1 MSTQDDP
8 LRYPRRRYGYDHD
21 YYPWS
26 MLQDR
31 PALRWPGNRPLALW
45 INVAVQYFP
54 LNQRGV
60 PFKPPN
66 GMTMP
71 YPDLRHYSLRA
82 YGNRVGIHRV
92 LAALDR
98 CALRASLAI
107 NSQLVECSPQLFEL
121 LCERDDEFICH
132 GWNMDH
138 PHYGGQDPDEE
149 TTLVARS
156 LERLRGASGR
166 PVRGWLSPGKVHSLN
181 TPALLAAQ
189 GIDFLADWVN
199 DELPYRFLR
208 AEGSP
213 PLYAMPLSTE
223 LEDQFVLCHN
233 LHAERSW
240 VEQVQDAHDA
250 LVGEAE
256 ASGGGRMLALSL
268 HPWLLGQ
275 PHRIGYLEELLEWLC
290 AAGTC
295 WSATP
300 SEILASFRAQE
311 GSDGG
316 R

>member
-1 MSTQDDP
+1 MSLDDSY
-8 LRYPRRRYGYDHD
+8 LVYPHRRYGYDHD
-21 YYPWS
+21 YYAWS

-31 PALRWPGNRPLALW
+31 PPLRWPGNRPLALW
-45 INVAVQYFP
+45 INVSVQVFP

-82 YGNRVGIHRV
+82 YGNRVGIYRV
-92 LAALDR
+92 LGALDR
-98 CALRASLAI
+98 ARLRASLAI
-107 NSQLVECSPQLFEL
+107 NTELVESAPQLFAH
-121 LCERDDEFICH
+121 LCQRDDEFLCH

-138 PHYGGQDPDEE
+138 PHYGGQDHDVEAALIE
-149 TTLVARS
+149 RS
-156 LERLRGASGR
+156 LLGLRKASGR
-166 PVRGWLSPGKVHSLN
+166 AVRGWLSPGKVHSRN
-181 TPALLAAQ
+181 TPALLREH
-189 GIDFLADWVN
+189 GVDFLADWVN
-199 DELPYRFLR
+199 DELPYRFL
-208 AEGSP
+208 ASDEAP

-250 LVGEAE
+250 LVAEAE
-256 ASGGGRMLALSL
+256 ASGGGRLLTLNL

-275 PHRIGYLEELLEWLC
+275 PHRIGYLEALLDWLA

-300 SEILASFRAQE
+300 SEILGCFRTQE
-311 GSDGG
+311 VTNGG
-316 R
+316 G